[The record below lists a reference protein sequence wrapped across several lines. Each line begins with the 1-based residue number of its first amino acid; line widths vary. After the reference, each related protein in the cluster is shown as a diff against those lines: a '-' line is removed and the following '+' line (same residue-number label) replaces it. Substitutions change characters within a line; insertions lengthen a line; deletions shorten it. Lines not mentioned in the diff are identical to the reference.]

1 MRPGKSTGTP
11 INWLLPNRWPT
22 GSTPSPSLPPS
33 GRKTGQGSGGDII
46 RTTINKG
53 IQDQVTA
60 ILKDYIE
67 ENRKRGI
74 RNAALLLTD
83 TGTGEVKAYVASQ
96 DFFDDDNL
104 GKIDGIQMRRSSAS
118 TLKPFLYALAMDE
131 GMIIRESRLLDIPIS
146 YGGYTPIMPII
157 SFPGWSGQMRP

>member
-1 MRPGKSTGTP
+1 MNSWPAFMRPGKSTGTP

-22 GSTPSPSLPPS
+22 GSTPSPLCPHLAEKLA
-33 GRKTGQGSGGDII
+33 REVEGDII

-96 DFFDDDNL
+96 DFS
-104 GKIDGIQMRRSSAS
+104 M
-118 TLKPFLYALAMDE
+118 
-131 GMIIRESRLLDIPIS
+131 MITWARLMVSR
-146 YGGYTPIMPII
+146 
-157 SFPGWSGQMRP
+157 